1 MSADLDQDRIIER
14 LRGWRTRHTASAL
27 RGDYHLSA
35 NADPSRPEPA
45 QLDLRPAS
53 VLMPLITRP
62 QGITVLLTQ
71 RTDELPS
78 HAGQVAFPGG
88 RTHSEDEDAIAT
100 ALRETEEEIGLPR
113 RHVTVIGQLDTYATG
128 TGYAITPVV
137 GLVAP
142 PFELKP
148 DPREVADIF
157 EVPLGFFLDPVN
169 HELRS
174 AYWQGRERHFYV
186 MPYENRYIWGATAGM
201 LKNLYHVLV
210 DA

>member
-1 MSADLDQDRIIER
+1 MKFSLDQRQIVDR
-14 LRGWRTRHTASAL
+14 LRHWRERRSAAPL
-27 RGDYHLSA
+27 RGDHDVSA
-35 NADPSRPEPA
+35 QQSEVPV
-45 QLDLRPAS
+45 DLRPAA
-53 VLMPLITRP
+53 VLVPLVVHP

-71 RTDELPS
+71 RTDETPS

-88 RTHSEDEDAIAT
+88 RHHVEDADAIAT
-100 ALRETEEEIGLPR
+100 ALRETEEEIGLAR
-113 RHVTVIGQLDTYATG
+113 DRVTIIGQLDTYATG

-142 PFELKP
+142 PFTLKA

-157 EVPLGFFLDPVN
+157 EVPLGFFLDPLN

-174 AYWQGRERHFYV
+174 AHWQGRERHFYV

-210 DA
+210 DP